1 MFILDTSVL
10 RGISR
15 SDLVS
20 VCQRFDVAIST
31 LTVLELA
38 SHLGDDSSGSGYLR
52 MRGNFLKCKHPRI
65 LDDPFWSLASTTN
78 LKPNPTRG
86 EDRLILAQLIDAV
99 EQSETLTELSSRK
112 ITYPDGQAVSCND
125 LGVRVSAIL
134 QDEEMRYVEGIESL
148 GARTDGRLITAN
160 VLCEEILY
168 VANKLVSPDDA
179 ESKGYAFLAMAP
191 YIGYMLS
198 RLSYYE
204 SLRASDDQIMRVD
217 RNDCEDAYIALH
229 LDFAKNNTLVTN
241 DKGTIRAL
249 TEVRALLSEYLSVEI
264 GQGYIMTGDEF
275 KQYVASN

>member
-10 RGISR
+10 RGISL

-31 LTVLELA
+31 LTILELA
-38 SHLGDDSSGSGYLR
+38 SHLGDESSGSGYLR
-52 MRGNFLKCKHPRI
+52 ARGNFLKCKHPRI
-65 LDDPFWSLASTTN
+65 LYDPFWNLASTTN

-86 EDRLILAQLIDAV
+86 EDHLILAQLICAV
-99 EQSETLTELSSRK
+99 EQSETLTELGLK
-112 ITYPDGQAVSCND
+112 EVTYPDGQAISCND

-134 QDEEMRYVEGIESL
+134 HDEEMQYVAGIESL
-148 GARTDGRLITAN
+148 SARVDGSLITAN
-160 VLCEEILY
+160 VLFKEISY
-168 VANKLVSPDDA
+168 VANKFASSDDA
-179 ESKGYAFLAMAP
+179 ESKRYAFLAMAP

-204 SLRASDDQIMRVD
+204 SLRASEDQVIRVD
-217 RNDCEDAYIALH
+217 GNDCEDAYIALH

-249 TEVRALLSEYLSVEI
+249 TEACALLSEYLSIEI
-264 GQGYIMTGDEF
+264 GQGCIMTGDEF
-275 KQYVASN
+275 KQYAASN